1 MGQAA
6 PRTLQQFAPLIN
18 KYTFKFHQR
27 AVGLGCSMD
36 ENDIR
41 QELSIIFLRCVE
53 SYDES
58 KGGSFMNYLISA
70 MYHEMNRLMS
80 KDQRNI
86 EQFKTV
92 RQSQMMEE
100 DEDTLGVWDRIDS
113 GWASPEQNLEAY
125 QAMTHMLD
133 NLSPQARL
141 LVENVVAPNQEVIRQ
156 FDIQVKGSENIRENG
171 DFARA
176 SKSINTNFLLK
187 LWGVPRHVG
196 QELQKEIRTQARV
209 SFALEGK

>member
-1 MGQAA
+1 MTTSSTSGTYQRGQMGQAA

-86 EQFKTV
+86 ERFKTV
-92 RQSQMMEE
+92 RQSQMM
-100 DEDTLGVWDRIDS
+100 
-113 GWASPEQNLEAY
+113 
-125 QAMTHMLD
+125 
-133 NLSPQARL
+133 
-141 LVENVVAPNQEVIRQ
+141 
-156 FDIQVKGSENIRENG
+156 
-171 DFARA
+171 
-176 SKSINTNFLLK
+176 
-187 LWGVPRHVG
+187 
-196 QELQKEIRTQARV
+196 
-209 SFALEGK
+209 